1 MKRFAKAELK
11 SLSASCSFVSFVV
24 YVLLLAGCAGEPK
37 HPTWNSATGAE
48 QHERLMWQ
56 AIHDQDWADIERHL
70 APTFVGVNAA
80 GRSLDRAGWL
90 EYWKG
95 AHLGEFS
102 LGEAAVR
109 PEGADMV
116 VTYTIHIGAAPP
128 KSGFQVVSVWQE
140 IKGRWTLIA
149 TSNTP
154 IAPI

>member
-1 MKRFAKAELK
+1 MRFLTAVMLGAFALI
-11 SLSASCSFVSFVV
+11 
-24 YVLLLAGCAGEPK
+24 GCAGTPK

-56 AIHDQDWADIERHL
+56 AIHDQDWAGIERHL

-116 VTYTIHIGAAPP
+116 VTYTIHMGPTPP
-128 KSGFQVVSVWQE
+128 NSGFRWFPS
-140 IKGRWTLIA
+140 GRKSKVAGPLSPRPLPLLHQIR
-149 TSNTP
+149 
-154 IAPI
+154 APISPFGRAG